1 MEKHSEEAGK
11 EQQRL
16 IINSLMSDSDEKII
30 STLFNFKE
38 SYNLFIIEPLLDL
51 LLMDRSDLLKKN
63 IINFISDVK
72 EKAAIPLLVNHL
84 KKSFPQKQVNDI
96 ITICWQS
103 RLDFSKDL
111 EIFFEILQK
120 GNYQAAFE
128 AFTVIENSLENL
140 SSQEIDN
147 HLTSLK
153 SDLSNSNR
161 DKQLLILEMVS
172 LLNKAKRDA

>member
-1 MEKHSEEAGK
+1 MEKYREEYSK
-11 EQQRL
+11 EHQKM
-16 IINSLMSDSDEKII
+16 IIDSLMNDSDEKVI
-30 STLFNFKE
+30 STLLYFKE

-51 LLMDRSDLLKKN
+51 LLMDRSEVLKKN
-63 IINFISDVK
+63 IVNFISDVK
-72 EKAAIPLLVNHL
+72 ENAAIPLLVNHL

-96 ITICWQS
+96 LTICWQS
-103 RLDFSKDL
+103 RLDFSNEL

-140 SSQEIDN
+140 SLKEIDD

-153 SDLSNSNR
+153 KDLAHSNR

-172 LLNKAKRDA
+172 LLNKAKREA